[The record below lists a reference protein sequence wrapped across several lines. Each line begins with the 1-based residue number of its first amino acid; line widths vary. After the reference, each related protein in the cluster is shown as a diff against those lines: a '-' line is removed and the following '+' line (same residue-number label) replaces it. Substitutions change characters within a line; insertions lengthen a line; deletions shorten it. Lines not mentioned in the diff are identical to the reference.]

1 MSLIYNKDYTRY
13 LNYKRFTGLKQPLF
27 FCEKTLKIWHFLK
40 KMIFVLIQEFAI
52 LKTNFEKIS
61 FILLTTICIICFIV
75 LFFHAGIITTNALFV
90 KLFNVQILLFL
101 LCLIILTLL
110 FIYIFLF
117 KLPNRTKIILLLILF
132 ILQIFYLKT
141 SFSIPTVNKII
152 EIQKCIDTNI
162 CEK

>member
-1 MSLIYNKDYTRY
+1 
-13 LNYKRFTGLKQPLF
+13 
-27 FCEKTLKIWHFLK
+27 
-40 KMIFVLIQEFAI
+40 MIFVLIQEFAI

-75 LFFHAGIITTNALFV
+75 LFFHVGIITTNALFT

-141 SFSIPTVNKII
+141 SFSIPNVNKII